1 MIVAAKGEPM
11 LRIKGRK
18 VTLVPKMELS
28 LLYIS
33 SAGTQ
38 ISSLGTCAKTVQAVA
53 ESWSAG
59 SACKR
64 KQSLHSRCRLHYVTM
79 DIGLHRSGDGLCIL
93 VGVPQA
99 LVYKDEG
106 LSLGVSDQIPR

>member
-1 MIVAAKGEPM
+1 V

-18 VTLVPKMELS
+18 VALVPKMELS

-38 ISSLGTCAKTVQAVA
+38 ISSLGTRAKTVQAVA

-59 SACKR
+59 FARKR

-79 DIGLHRSGDGLCIL
+79 GIGLHRSGDGLCIL

-99 LVYKDEG
+99 LVYKNESW
-106 LSLGVSDQIPR
+106 SLGVSDQIPR